1 MKKIALFSFL
11 AIASLYFWKDFRST
25 PAFCTDAV
33 NPIVGD
39 AGYLA
44 RFGVLPGPDTDED
57 LRIRTHLEY
66 VENLLRSK
74 DATHLNP
81 IMQQKRALMLDLLRE
96 YHTAGIFPRNYDH
109 PDRRRP
115 CFIDKNGRICAVG
128 YLVEKT
134 AGRSAA
140 AAINDQHQYDDIL
153 AMDSKM
159 VTDWVASSGLT
170 LEECAMIQPNYS
182 FPVASPSDFNYIS
195 TAYGLSSAVLGGF
208 NLSLNT
214 VNAIQ
219 IATGTG
225 TKTASIMGM
234 ASGAGQVILG
244 AVSWPKEQTKQIGF
258 NEYTFTNESQKTLSI
273 VNIGLGT
280 ATMALSVWNMR
291 TPKNK
296 TSKSSSWGLYHQPL
310 PDNQVAVG
318 VSWSKTL

>member
-1 MKKIALFSFL
+1 MKKIILLSFFAIASFSFL
-11 AIASLYFWKDFRST
+11 NHFLSAPAIYSE
-25 PAFCTDAV
+25 AV
-33 NPIVGD
+33 NPLLGD

-44 RFGVLPGPDTDED
+44 RFGVQPGPDTDED

-66 VENLLRSK
+66 VENLLRNK
-74 DATHLNP
+74 DASHLSP
-81 IMQQKRALMLDLLRE
+81 AMHKTRGLMLDLLRE
-96 YHTAGIFPRNYDH
+96 YHSAGVFPRNYDH
-109 PDRRRP
+109 PGKRRP

-134 AGRSAA
+134 AGRPAA
-140 AAINDQHQYDDIL
+140 AAINARHQYDDIL
-153 AMDSKM
+153 DMDSDI
-159 VTDWVASSGLT
+159 VADWVASSGLT
-170 LEECAMIQPNYS
+170 MEECAMIQPNYS

-244 AVSWPKEQTKQIGF
+244 AVMWPKEQTKQVGF
-258 NEYTFTNESQKTLSI
+258 NEYTFTNESQKTLSMI
-273 VNIGLGT
+273 NIGLGT
-280 ATMALSVWNMR
+280 ATVALSVWNLR
-291 TPKNK
+291 SAKNK
-296 TSKSSSWGLYHQPL
+296 SSKSSSWGLYHQPL
-310 PDNQVAVG
+310 PDNQMALG